1 MTISRD
7 ALAEHL
13 KLFEEL
19 GVTGY
24 SKDPAWGVR
33 PESGESQ
40 ESRES
45 KESGRVGG
53 VGRVP
58 KRFQQ
63 LR

>member
-24 SKDPAWGVR
+24 SKDPAWAR
-33 PESGESQ
+33 RQ

-45 KESGRVGG
+45 QESKVSRES
-53 VGRVP
+53 RESRES
-58 KRFQQ
+58 K
-63 LR
+63 

>member
-24 SKDPAWGVR
+24 SRDPAWAAR
-33 PESGESQ
+33 Q

-45 KESGRVGG
+45 EQSGESQSANQGPVGA
-53 VGRVP
+53 
-58 KRFQQ
+58 
-63 LR
+63 